1 MPPTRIAE
9 GRDSGY
15 DSDEERRDR
24 KSRDATR
31 QRAIA
36 NQDPGAASVPPLPPL
51 PASAGQRSF
60 DPVFDDVASVASD
73 DDGYQCGAYEIG
85 DVDC

>member
-1 MPPTRIAE
+1 MPLRIAE
-9 GRDSGY
+9 GRESGY

-24 KSRDATR
+24 KSRDAAR

-36 NQDPGAASVPPLPPL
+36 NRDPGAAMAPPLPPL
-51 PASAGQRSF
+51 PASSGQSVF
-60 DPVFDDVASVASD
+60 DPVFDDVASVTSD